1 MNNIYIKS
9 IIFSEIYVSYFKI
22 ELKSKLYQYLNNCR
36 TTVYVIDIEY
46 PQLIETNN
54 IINKRLYVF
63 FSESL
68 IDYGNILFYN
78 LYIIE
83 YFILI
88 GEL

>member
-1 MNNIYIKS
+1 M
-9 IIFSEIYVSYFKI
+9 
-22 ELKSKLYQYLNNCR
+22 
-36 TTVYVIDIEY
+36 YVIDIEY
-46 PQLIETNN
+46 LQLIETNN